1 MAFLIPKL
9 SKQEQQKL
17 LQDLNYLNTAEI
29 KSFCKRHSIPYTI
42 AFETQDGVR
51 RRTRDE
57 DRKGVMLRR
66 VRHFLQTGTVL
77 KETCFSS
84 SVVRLGAIP
93 RKLAAADRLYYGQYD
108 KSNTRLIALVRELTG
123 NAFEDGAIARILAR
137 TFWSRG
143 HAPTFE
149 EFAAAWLRARRAH
162 KRPNPEWA
170 FLADRADKKAGANWK
185 AMRMRKAKGVMQ
197 LLNKTT
203 EIHRPARNA
212 QSNAPRTGVTR

>member
-9 SKQEQQKL
+9 SKQQQQEL
-17 LQDLNYLNTAEI
+17 LLDLNYLNTTEI

-42 AFETQDGVR
+42 ALETQYGAR

-77 KETCFSS
+77 KETCFPST
-84 SVVRLGAIP
+84 VVRFGAIP
-93 RKLAAADRLYYGQYD
+93 RKLTAADRLYYGQYD
-108 KSNTRLIALVRELTG
+108 KSNPRLIALLTELTG
-123 NAFEDGAIARILAR
+123 EAFEDGAVSRILAR

-149 EFAAAWLRARRAH
+149 EFAAAWLRARTEH

-170 FLADRADKKAGANWK
+170 FLADRAEKGAVAHWK
-185 AMRMRKAKGVMQ
+185 EMRRRKANRVIE
-197 LLNKTT
+197 LLNK
-203 EIHRPARNA
+203 IRAKRSPARN
-212 QSNAPRTGVTR
+212 SRTSVPMGANR